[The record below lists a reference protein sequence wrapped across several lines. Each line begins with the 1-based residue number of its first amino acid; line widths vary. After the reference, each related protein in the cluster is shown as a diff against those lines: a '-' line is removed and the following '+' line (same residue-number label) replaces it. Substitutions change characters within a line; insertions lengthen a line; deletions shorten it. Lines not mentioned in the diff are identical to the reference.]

1 MLHIPGKG
9 ITILQVEKDALEP
22 VYSFL
27 KDENIRNILIEP
39 EDKEIDRYIY
49 EAENAIVLQSL
60 VSKSP
65 TQKVK
70 KASTITLEKLIVDLY
85 CNKNLF
91 AAFQGSELVLII
103 DNAYNKYSIDSTKL
117 LNYSKRKRKETEI
130 MELLSSKT
138 NIPNTIL
145 ND

>member
-1 MLHIPGKG
+1 
-9 ITILQVEKDALEP
+9 LQVEKDALEP

-27 KDENIRNILIEP
+27 KDENFRNIFIEP

-65 TQKVK
+65 TQKVE

-85 CNKNLF
+85 CDKKLF
-91 AAFQGSELVLII
+91 AVFQGSELVHII
-103 DNAYNKYSIDSTKL
+103 DNAYNRYAIDFTKL
-117 LNYSKRKRKETEI
+117 LNYSKRRGKETEL
-130 MELLSSKT
+130 MELLSTKT
-138 NIPNTIL
+138 DIPNTIL
-145 ND
+145 HD